1 MISDRTGPGEGSHAD
16 DLISAHLDGEL
27 DAETTAWVESHL
39 AGCAGC
45 RRAAGEAELARS
57 WVRGLPDVD
66 GSPVVQRFLARHR
79 AVIRTGAAFVG
90 AAAVALAAL
99 ALTSAV
105 LHPDVLPPVD
115 VLADTHRVAVGA
127 ADAGEDMS
135 TVLER
140 SGSEQMAGMRPVAG
154 VGRPYSAPSALL
166 GQSGSGDLARLQR
179 YSVLDGDDLTLVMYR
194 DGRSAVSVFE
204 QPGRLEWHR
213 LRGGAVESIAE
224 RRVWVR
230 SGSPVVM
237 VTEIG
242 DVVVTVVS
250 DDRAAATTALGGL
263 PEERR
268 GSTMDRLHDAC
279 VRFTRTFAVGG

>member
-1 MISDRTGPGEGSHAD
+1 MSPSDPSGRTHAD

-27 DAETTAWVESHL
+27 DDATARWVEDHL
-39 AGCAGC
+39 GACAGC
-45 RRAAGEAELARS
+45 RQAAEEAALARS

-66 GSPVVQRFLARHR
+66 GSPAVQRFLARHR

-115 VLADTHRVAVGA
+115 LLTDTHRVAARAGTT
-127 ADAGEDMS
+127 GEDMRAA
-135 TVLER
+135 LDEA
-140 SGSEQMAGMRPVAG
+140 GAEMAGMRPVAG
-154 VGRPYSAPSALL
+154 VGRPYSAPPALL
-166 GQSGSGDLARLQR
+166 GQTRAGGLSRLQR
-179 YSVLDGDDLTLVMYR
+179 HMVLDGDDLTLVVYR
-194 DGRSAVSVFE
+194 DGGAAVSVFE
-204 QPGRLEWHR
+204 QPGRLEWDR
-213 LRGGAVESIAE
+213 LRGGDVESIGE

-230 SGSPVVM
+230 RGSPVVM
-237 VTEIG
+237 VTEVG

-250 DDRAAATTALGGL
+250 EDPAAATTALGGL

-279 VRFTRTFAVGG
+279 IRFTQTFAAGG